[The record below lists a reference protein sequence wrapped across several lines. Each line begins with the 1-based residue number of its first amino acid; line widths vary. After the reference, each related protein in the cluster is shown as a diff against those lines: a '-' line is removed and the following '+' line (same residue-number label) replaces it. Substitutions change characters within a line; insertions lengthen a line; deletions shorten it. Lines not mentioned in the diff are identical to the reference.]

1 MRTCLRCSKTFNP
14 ADLDRRAD
22 PWDDFC
28 LDCQSLKDTGLWSL
42 AKAMYDTW
50 HNKSS
55 ITFGNLLPGE
65 QRYWMAWARRL
76 ADTGY
81 A

>member
-1 MRTCLRCSKTFNP
+1 MSICVRCSKTFHTD
-14 ADLDRRAD
+14 DLDRRAD
-22 PWDDFC
+22 PWDDRC
-28 LDCQSLKDTGLWSL
+28 PGCQNLPDNGIWSL

-55 ITFGNLLPGE
+55 IAFIDLLPGE